1 MLFLNLLF
9 LVFAVNIL
17 GDPALNLLA
26 IGSASLLLLV
36 IAVGLQGI
44 YKKWPLDILEASFI
58 FNLGVT
64 SYATLYANLSQTS
77 MLPAITYVSTSM
89 TFFVFVGIVVYHVW
103 LQVYSSQMWRNLRN
117 QDRRQN
123 AVQVVPEAG
132 EEENGGGNAE
142 DNHQELRPLVL
153 LFNEFREPLLEY
165 ADNWPCMQHL
175 CQVENY
181 SLHNFRI
188 FACFFF

>member
-1 MLFLNLLF
+1 MQPLFDAYTGPYRDKYCFWTGLHLLFLNLLF
-9 LVFAVNIL
+9 LIFAVNIL
-17 GDPALNLLA
+17 GDPALNLFA
-26 IGSASLLLLV
+26 IGPASLLLLI

-64 SYATLYANLSQTS
+64 SYATLYANLSQTN
-77 MLPAITYVSTSM
+77 MLPAIAYVSTSM
-89 TFFVFVGIVVYHVW
+89 TFTVFVGIVVYHAC
-103 LQVYSSQMWRNLRN
+103 LQVYSSRMWRNLRN
-117 QDRRQN
+117 QHRWQN

-132 EEENGGGNAE
+132 EEGNGGGNAE

-165 ADNWPCMQHL
+165 ADN
-175 CQVENY
+175 
-181 SLHNFRI
+181 
-188 FACFFF
+188 